1 MESDLPSWLTCT
13 ICPKLPSFSDTSHLL
28 THVRSK
34 GHLSHLHKLQ
44 VRSHQEI
51 AAGAQLAIYNQ
62 WYQDNG
68 LGQLLSERMVMKE
81 AKQAGRRAEAMRRGA
96 TITPQAPRKTAM
108 HPRDSAG
115 KAGTSKP
122 PRVARKR
129 PRRSRA
135 RKTEEGESDL
145 DFSLKKRSGKRKQ
158 KRARMTTP
166 TDRDTDQEIGIPS
179 DEDAPAEP
187 DDSFIGT
194 PEHSKLKGT
203 VWPGMDLFD
212 AATDDMKRMRN
223 QKKDGSVLRK
233 MERLSALVQPTE
245 AVYSET
251 GELRKERHLDDLEDD
266 SSLIEGET
274 PVPKAKSVRTRKRQ
288 PLEVKDENVPRLVR
302 RKTTNRS
309 RVSRSKADQV
319 LSGLPPLP
327 SLPSSSTLESL
338 TVGSRF
344 LPTEDTDFDI
354 KPILSSTSSRRR
366 PSQFAIFNDGS
377 PSRGLS
383 LPSMHERNPLYSA
396 QSSFLGGPRPQLST
410 LTAGWLQP
418 QHHPSMQH
426 PNVYNAYRPANIG
439 QFAEA
444 EKESAMTLEETGSV
458 LRATNPLTWRSPLR
472 ETQGIV
478 IASDSPFA
486 NFLSF
491 FPSVSDIEDP
501 FVATKNPLTE
511 AISQAEGSDG
521 EHDHKIH
528 GGFGQDIHRHELT
541 TMGKSMPEIMQ

>member
-1 MESDLPSWLTCT
+1 MESNLPSLLTCT

-51 AAGAQLAIYNQ
+51 AAGAQLAVYNQ

-96 TITPQAPRKTAM
+96 TITPQASHKTAM

-129 PRRSRA
+129 TKRARA
-135 RKTEEGESDL
+135 RKVEEGESDL
-145 DFSLKKRSGKRKQ
+145 DFSLNRRSGKRKQ
-158 KRARMTTP
+158 KRARMATP
-166 TDRDTDQEIGIPS
+166 TDRDTDQEIGVPS
-179 DEDAPAEP
+179 DDDAPAEP

-203 VWPGMDLFD
+203 VWPGMALFD

-245 AVYSET
+245 AVYSDT
-251 GELRKERHLDDLEDD
+251 GELRKERHIDDLEDD

-274 PVPKAKSVRTRKRQ
+274 PVPKAKLVKTRKRQ
-288 PLEVKDENVPRLVR
+288 PLVVKDENVPRLVR
-302 RKTTNRS
+302 RKTTNGS
-309 RVSRSKADQV
+309 RASRSKADQV

-366 PSQFAIFNDGS
+366 PPQFAIFNDGS
-377 PSRGLS
+377 PTRGLS

-396 QSSFLGGPRPQLST
+396 QPSFLGGPRPQIST

-418 QHHPSMQH
+418 QHHPSLQH
-426 PNVYNAYRPANIG
+426 PNVYNAYRPANMG

-444 EKESAMTLEETGSV
+444 EKESTMALEDTGSV

-521 EHDHKIH
+521 GHDHKIH
-528 GGFGQDIHRHELT
+528 GGFGQGIHRHELT